1 MAGGGAVAA
10 RKFAPLLAA
19 GAEIVVIAPTVD
31 PAIEQ
36 ALSEG
41 TLSIERRTFEVSDLD
56 GAFLA
61 IVATDRPDVN
71 RAVVEAAKARG
82 VLVNAT
88 DDPDGCDF
96 TVPATVR
103 RGDVTVAAQRA
114 DAAPRSR
121 APFGKTW
128 SAG

>member
-1 MAGGGAVAA
+1 MSDGYPIVLRIRGRRCVVAGGGAVAA
-10 RKFAPLLAA
+10 RKVAPLLAA

-41 TLSIERRTFEVSDLD
+41 TLSIERRAFEVSDLD

-71 RAVVEAAKARG
+71 RAVRQA
-82 VLVNAT
+82 
-88 DDPDGCDF
+88 
-96 TVPATVR
+96 
-103 RGDVTVAAQRA
+103 
-114 DAAPRSR
+114 RSR
-121 APFGKTW
+121 
-128 SAG
+128 